1 MADIQAN
8 IGIGVDT
15 TQALASIRQLQREI
29 SVFHTLMAKGGAK
42 AAAESRNL
50 QQNLVNSINETGK
63 FSAGMTRISSST
75 ESFTNAL
82 EKNKLSMGQYFR
94 YAGGA
99 SKSFGKM
106 FSKEF
111 NTISRVATERVK
123 DLQTQYIA
131 MGRDANGALQSIK
144 VRPLALDMN
153 NLGTKVQLAA
163 QKQQLFNQV
172 VRQGTTNLLNFGK
185 NTQWAGRQLMVGF
198 TLPLTIFGATAI
210 KEFQKIEEQA
220 VKFKRVYGDMFN
232 TNADTEK
239 ALDNVR
245 QLAEEFT
252 KYGIAVEK
260 TIGLAAKAAQMG
272 NTGSALT
279 AQVTEATR
287 LAVLGGIE
295 QQEALDTTI
304 SLTNAFGIA
313 AEDLAGKIDFL
324 NAAEN
329 QTILSIEDFNTAI
342 PLSGSVVQQLGGDVE
357 DLAVLL
363 TAMREGGIN
372 ASQAGNALKSSLA
385 RLIAPSRNAKETLS
399 GFGIDVLGIVDNNA
413 GNLMGTINTLAYS
426 LNELDPLSR
435 AKSIE
440 ALFGK
445 FQFARMSTL
454 FSNIVKEGS
463 QASKVLGLTANSAAE
478 LGILAER
485 ELKRVEES
493 PAFKL
498 SKQMEQLKAA
508 LAPIGAEF
516 VKAILPIVE
525 FGTKILKAFNGMGEG
540 GKQFVVVLTAIAG
553 VVAPAALMA
562 FGLVANGIANLIKFF
577 RSLGDAFG
585 MLSGR
590 STLLGGQT
598 EYMTQQQI
606 EAAAVAASLGQS
618 HSNLTQVFTTEASAV
633 ANLVTQYRA
642 AIAQQRQLSIGMTAA
657 GVARGPA
664 NAAPKKY
671 ASGGIISGPG
681 TGTSDSIP
689 AMVSNGEFVT
699 NAKRTKQYLPLL
711 QAIAEGKVPGFA
723 SPGGGS
729 LVGMHLKGPMAKT
742 PQLLSMMD
750 RVFSGFSQLSDVVQ
764 RGVIVLSDLT
774 AAKSGPLNQAAKGS
788 GLTSKE
794 FSKGWKENAGRGFLD
809 RTGARGQNPSTY
821 ERMVADKS
829 VAPSAGAEEALVDL
843 DNKIEKRVA
852 TKIDQIP
859 ATEKAAL
866 GWLDRLIDSTTQEI
880 IQEFSVSGDAAKA
893 EIANGLAS
901 RGATPVTARS
911 VRVGQIT
918 NPKTGEQYGDADAY
932 YRDQIDKKLARVD
945 DKGQVYSTQAD
956 GLKLGRTK
964 NDKFRTT
971 SVERNTLLSAGGSY
985 EGKAPRSKSPN
996 VGVIGSAQKEYLNLA
1011 TESAQKAGIAAG
1023 DGLVDGAES
1032 SLQISSPSKRMFQIG
1047 KDGAQGLING
1057 AKETFTKL
1065 QGKAVQVGQGIG
1077 EKINASPTAQ
1087 RAANYLGGY
1096 DLDAKKPPKVLDQA
1110 RMQANRDAKAINQD
1124 LFDKGYITED
1134 MQQTSLGQSMGITP
1148 VRVVEGQID
1157 IGDNSIDN
1165 LANVSPAANDAA
1177 EQDKLNKPMQDQ
1189 RAATETFTESI
1200 EDSAQTQKQK
1210 NKEDKAVLKES
1221 KRQNR
1226 GNRATKAL
1234 GALGTATM
1242 VAGMATQVEGQV
1254 GEVAQKLVGPM
1265 AALSGIAPML
1275 MALPAP
1281 IAALVAVI
1289 GSGVA
1294 IWYLYNKAMDKAYDK
1309 TYDLSRAMGSSTEAM
1324 NKFAEFAGTV
1334 TAGEN
1339 MAKRREGRLSNYAT
1353 APGKQTFGSAYLES
1367 DSGQE
1372 FANSVRSSLT
1382 SLGKDQTVSMIF
1394 QQMGAAISQNI
1405 LTAEQARSIVG
1416 NLGIELSNL
1425 SLSAE
1430 VNSQLVS
1437 VFGPNGENLLEEP
1450 LVIPAIMAE
1459 MQTDALAKSF
1469 EEYEKTSALLSLT
1482 PEQYQQNF
1490 NGSSTGRPNASSSTG
1505 NPEYQAAIAAE
1516 KQRRIDS
1523 GEVEGWWDETM
1534 LRLTPDPMIA
1544 NEIMQKNLGQVS
1556 GNMQNS
1562 LENQQAV
1569 IDTMRVASEDRINK
1583 AIEEGADYSAIA
1595 ALREEEADALDD
1607 AMSKIRGQ
1615 TQTTVA
1621 FIEGLKAGDQET
1633 VRSQQKDR
1641 LIANAPEGTD
1651 KGALGKA
1658 LIDLFNS
1665 GDFGANFTLSSAY
1678 EAGQLTLDQLMYL
1691 ADLPPA
1697 QKDIYYNISTNLGA
1711 GEAAQIMQVAET
1723 IKDETVRQQFELSF
1737 DGLEGTELTDA
1748 IAMSEQLARMA
1759 TLFSGDLS
1767 IPVGFMLKPENEEAM
1782 ASFMANLDKITL
1794 DAAEGGWDKNIELV
1808 TSILGAEEVA
1818 AAQRGILANQAEFDA
1833 LPDELQLQYGAFFT
1847 MFMDLAVED
1856 DDLLKM
1862 AEAATGLEGEAAVA
1876 AWIMDVMPAMSTDNS
1891 TFGEAAATTTGSG
1904 GEKSVDSLLKK
1915 LRDLRIATIDMKKG
1929 WEGMQEVLAKT
1940 FAGDGKGF
1948 DVFSGL
1954 SNQIRKMGVGE
1965 NLIEMI
1971 VGMDPDEYAKRK
1983 DELFTFD
1990 ASGNITGTTSAL
2002 KNLSSAFNSIAIG
2015 EYINSQQSFI
2025 QNTHNQFTAMN
2036 ALTASGM
2043 SVSDAYEAVQDS
2055 ALAAAIAMGATKA
2068 EIDEI
2073 VRITALMKEQQD
2085 RKEAQDKRISIQKSV
2100 KEANQEFKNQ
2110 VDVLKKLSKA
2120 QGEYTDAQ
2128 IRAIL
2133 GDKNLQAIFLD
2144 PKIGKKELENAL
2156 KNAEQQANLDIQIN
2170 LLTKTGQE
2178 TEMAKYAAEV
2188 SDYFS
2193 RNETAISLD
2202 FELATADDNKI
2213 LTDAQNQIADIQY
2226 KLDDYNAEIEQIS
2239 WLEDDINEKYDK
2251 RSEALDNIAEA
2262 NDRISQQQKAQ
2273 LSIADALSQG
2283 DIAAAARAVQEL
2295 KEQQTSS
2302 AQEDQKTMLDR
2313 AREAELGSLR
2323 GPGGM
2328 TRKELEEV
2336 ITELE
2341 RQVFLIEEQSMEPAQ
2356 ERIRLAEVTKNLAI
2370 ERLELE
2376 GKSRMEW
2383 EQISS
2388 STALAAMSMEDMV
2401 LAAKKMAALS
2411 GFIKTGEKSADWNT
2425 LFPQPVAAAA
2435 TPRAAPK
2442 ASSGVGGSS
2451 SSAPTQNQTKLPDPD
2466 PNAGYIARSAA
2477 AAVAKAEAVAGS
2489 IARSEATFAAAAKA
2503 ATEKSRDQALTAR
2516 APKPAP
2522 KKYDPWAWNS
2532 GGWDWATTPLWN
2544 SGGLIPTQKFAIGG
2558 RVMGLAAGGYSMG
2571 SDIVPAMLTPGEFV
2585 IRKRAVQNFGM
2596 DGLEKIN
2603 NGSYAD
2609 GSVYTYNLAVNVN
2622 SDSDPSR
2629 IARAVITQIKR
2640 VDSQRIRTNKL

>member
-1 MADIQAN
+1 
-8 IGIGVDT
+8 
-15 TQALASIRQLQREI
+15 
-29 SVFHTLMAKGGAK
+29 MAKGGAK

-111 NTISRVATERVK
+111 GTISRVATERVK

-163 QKQQLFNQV
+163 QKQQIFNQLMK
-172 VRQGTTNLLNFGK
+172 QGTTNLLNFGK

-232 TNADTEK
+232 TNAETEK

-304 SLTNAFGIA
+304 SLTNAFGVA
-313 AEDLAGKIDFL
+313 TEDLAGKIDFL

-329 QTILSIEDFNTAI
+329 QTILAIEDFNTAI
-342 PLSGSVVQQLGGDVE
+342 PLSGSVVKQLGGDVE

-525 FGTKILKAFNGMGEG
+525 FGTKILKAFNNMGEG

-577 RSLGDAFG
+577 QFLGNAFG

-618 HSNLTQVFTTEASAV
+618 HSNLTQVFTAEASAV

-657 GVARGPA
+657 GVARRPA

-689 AMVSNGEFVT
+689 AMVSNGEFIT

-794 FSKGWKENAGRGFLD
+794 FSKGWEENAGRGFLD
-809 RTGARGQNPSTY
+809 RTGAKGENPSTY

-843 DNKIEKRVA
+843 DNKIGKRVA

-859 ATEKAAL
+859 ATEKAVQ

-911 VRVGQIT
+911 VRVGEIS
-918 NPKTGEQYGDADAY
+918 NPETGKQYGNADAY
-932 YRDQIDKKLARVD
+932 YRDLIDKKMARVD

-971 SVERNTLLSAGGSY
+971 SVTRNTLLSAGGSY
-985 EGKAPRSKSPN
+985 EGKVPRSKSPN

-1047 KDGAQGLING
+1047 KDAAQGLING
-1057 AKETFTKL
+1057 TKETLGKL
-1065 QGKAVQVGQGIG
+1065 KGKTMQVGQGIG

-1087 RAANYLGGY
+1087 RVADYLGGY
-1096 DLDAKKPPKVLDQA
+1096 DLDAKKAATDKAAQA
-1110 RMQANRDAKAINQD
+1110 
-1124 LFDKGYITED
+1124 
-1134 MQQTSLGQSMGITP
+1134 TS
-1148 VRVVEGQID
+1148 
-1157 IGDNSIDN
+1157 
-1165 LANVSPAANDAA
+1165 DAA
-1177 EQDKLNKPMQDQ
+1177 E
-1189 RAATETFTESI
+1189 ATGESTEATNNLVKTT
-1200 EDSAQTQKQK
+1200 EEKR
-1210 NKEDKAVLKES
+1210 KEDKAVLKES

-1242 VAGMATQVEGQV
+1242 VAGMATQIDGKV

-1281 IAALVAVI
+1281 IAALVAVVGLI
-1289 GSGVA
+1289 AAAFFILNSNFGKLQDKSMELTEALGAGTKSIRSFAEASG
-1294 IWYLYNKAMDKAYDK
+1294 KASAGEVMDKK
-1309 TYDLSRAMGSSTEAM
+1309 R
-1324 NKFAEFAGTV
+1324 
-1334 TAGEN
+1334 EN
-1339 MAKRREGRLSNYAT
+1339 AFGVFQIQ
-1353 APGKQTFGSAYLES
+1353 PGKNTFGNSFLGSE
-1367 DSGQE
+1367 SGQE
-1372 FANSVRSSLT
+1372 FKGNVRESLKTRGLQGTQEQVVSQLGTAVAAGSLT
-1382 SLGKDQTVSMIF
+1382 T
-1394 QQMGAAISQNI
+1394 
-1405 LTAEQARSIVG
+1405 EQARSIVASLASELQDYSFG
-1416 NLGIELSNL
+1416 ISVNASLTKLLGPS
-1425 SLSAE
+1425 
-1430 VNSQLVS
+1430 
-1437 VFGPNGENLLEEP
+1437 GENLLENP
-1450 LVIPAIMAE
+1450 LLLRISLIEETQKDLEGFSNTLSEEIDLGVTNGLNQGEFVSSAAAAGAGIGGVIGTMILPGIGTAIGAGVGAIAGGLSSYLATSGDFERVAESTGASVATAKIALQQQQEMLDSLDLEYEQRIQVATAAGDLAKVEELTNDRIEDRAALLLENAKTIGIIRDSYSQADSGVQAALDTGVDKAMASQYE
-1459 MQTDALAKSF
+1459 GTVYQDVVPETQNIIESKVKDKELQYVLKMQVASEEVSPLQMMNFLNKFEEGTLENTAMVNVMTNMGGTFSGQTMALMDLLVDKDGKPIKDLQSSVLLNISNAGSPQETEELQRFYQQLTQTDAVLDREAKF
-1469 EEYEKTSALLSLT
+1469 RFILE
-1482 PEQYQQNF
+1482 
-1490 NGSSTGRPNASSSTG
+1490 
-1505 NPEYQAAIAAE
+1505 NPEEALVLKNTLAE
-1516 KQRRIDS
+1516 IDSYS
-1523 GEVEGWWDETM
+1523 GEVTLDVVAN
-1534 LRLTPDPMIA
+1534 IA
-1544 NEIMQKNLGQVS
+1544 GQ
-1556 GNMQNS
+1556 
-1562 LENQQAV
+1562 EAV
-1569 IDTMRVASEDRINK
+1569 
-1583 AIEEGADYSAIA
+1583 
-1595 ALREEEADALDD
+1595 DALVSD
-1607 AMSKIRGQ
+1607 MEYWSGLNNVQKKIYLQ
-1615 TQTTVA
+1615 TLVA
-1621 FIEGLKAGDQET
+1621 
-1633 VRSQQKDR
+1633 
-1641 LIANAPEGTD
+1641 
-1651 KGALGKA
+1651 
-1658 LIDLFNS
+1658 
-1665 GDFGANFTLSSAY
+1665 TLSTVSVDDPALAGWLGAEGSAY
-1678 EAGQLTLDQLMYL
+1678 ENS
-1691 ADLPPA
+1691 PP
-1697 QKDIYYNISTNLGA
+1697 G
-1711 GEAAQIMQVAET
+1711 
-1723 IKDETVRQQFELSF
+1723 
-1737 DGLEGTELTDA
+1737 
-1748 IAMSEQLARMA
+1748 EQLAA
-1759 TLFSGDLS
+1759 YANYNAEIVTAISADTTDIGDDT
-1767 IPVGFMLKPENEEAM
+1767 PP
-1782 ASFMANLDKITL
+1782 T
-1794 DAAEGGWDKNIELV
+1794 
-1808 TSILGAEEVA
+1808 TS
-1818 AAQRGILANQAEFDA
+1818 
-1833 LPDELQLQYGAFFT
+1833 
-1847 MFMDLAVED
+1847 
-1856 DDLLKM
+1856 
-1862 AEAATGLEGEAAVA
+1862 
-1876 AWIMDVMPAMSTDNS
+1876 
-1891 TFGEAAATTTGSG
+1891 GSG
-1904 GEKSVDSLLKK
+1904 AEKSVDSLLKK

-1983 DELFTFD
+1983 DELFVFD
-1990 ASGNITGTTSAL
+1990 ENGNIVSTTAAL

-2025 QNTHNQFTAMN
+2025 QNTNNQFTAMN

-2043 SVSDAYEAVQDS
+2043 SVADAYAAVQDE

-2073 VRITALMKEQQD
+2073 IRITGLMKGQQD
-2085 RKEAQDKRISIQKSV
+2085 RKEAQEKRISVQKSV

-2110 VDVLKKLSKA
+2110 VDILKKLSKA
-2120 QGEYTDAQ
+2120 QGQYTDTQ
-2128 IRAIL
+2128 IAAL
-2133 GDKNLQAIFLD
+2133 LSDKDLQAIFLD
-2144 PKIGKKELENAL
+2144 PSIDSKALENAL
-2156 KNAEQQANLDIQIN
+2156 KNAEQKANLEVQIN

-2411 GFIKTGEKSADWNT
+2411 GFIKTGEKGADWDE
-2425 LFPQPVAAAA
+2425 LFPQPRAAAA
-2435 TPRAAPK
+2435 PSGGGGGGDGGPSSAP
-2442 ASSGVGGSS
+2442 AQTTDSGSAGNRDGDSGNTQRPSSSNTFTDSQLKSMTQITTSS
-2451 SSAPTQNQTKLPDPD
+2451 SSVAKKTAQMAAQSLAIRSQQAKE
-2466 PNAGYIARSAA
+2466 AESAA
-2477 AAVAKAEAVAGS
+2477 RAVQAVK
-2489 IARSEATFAAAAKA
+2489 IWQNRSYP
-2503 ATEKSRDQALTAR
+2503 S
-2516 APKPAP
+2516 
-2522 KKYDPWAWNS
+2522 N
-2532 GGWDWATTPLWN
+2532 TTGVPIGKTLR
-2544 SGGLIPTQKFAIGG
+2544 GIGG
-2558 RVMGLAAGGYSMG
+2558 MAMGGKVMGYANGGFSMG

-2585 IRKRAVQNFGM
+2585 VRKRAVQNFGM
-2596 DGLEKIN
+2596 ENLEKIN
-2603 NGSYAD
+2603 SGSYAD
-2609 GSVYTYNLAVNVN
+2609 GSVYNYNLAVNVS